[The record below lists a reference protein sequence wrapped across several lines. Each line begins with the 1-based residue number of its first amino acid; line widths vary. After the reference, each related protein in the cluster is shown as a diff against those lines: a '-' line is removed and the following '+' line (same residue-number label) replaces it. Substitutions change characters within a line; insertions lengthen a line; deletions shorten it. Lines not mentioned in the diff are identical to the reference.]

1 MAPLLSPVLL
11 LFDNHVSPG
20 KTSILCHLA
29 NVAEVNKGVV
39 DKIETAP
46 TVAVQMVEFRW
57 RGVKWVAWDM
67 SGQGECMYVCA

>member
-1 MAPLLSPVLL
+1 MPA
-11 LFDNHVSPG
+11 PG

-39 DKIETAP
+39 DKIETTP
-46 TVAVQMVEFRW
+46 TIAVQMVEFRW

-67 SGQGECMYVCA
+67 SGQGACIELNVRHLEVGDVLHSW